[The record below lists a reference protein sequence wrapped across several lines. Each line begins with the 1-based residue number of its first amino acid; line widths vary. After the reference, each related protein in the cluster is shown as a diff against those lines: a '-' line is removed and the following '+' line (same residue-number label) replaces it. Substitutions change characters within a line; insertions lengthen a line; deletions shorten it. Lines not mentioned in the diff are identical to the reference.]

1 MSLKRPRTSY
11 KQKFTFTY
19 NIGQNIWQAWFVK
32 TETDLDIF
40 NTGQNIWTKI
50 KKIKNIWIE
59 MEHFDICFCLILT
72 ANSEVLFLQ

>member
-50 KKIKNIWIE
+50 KKIKKIWIE